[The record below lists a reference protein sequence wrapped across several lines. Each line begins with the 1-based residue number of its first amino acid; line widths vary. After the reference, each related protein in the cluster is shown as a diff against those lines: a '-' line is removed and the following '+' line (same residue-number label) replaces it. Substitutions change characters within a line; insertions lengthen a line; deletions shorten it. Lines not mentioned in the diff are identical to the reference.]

1 MIPQSTVK
9 VLGQLLTALVLTW
22 EGRLQVDGLPH
33 LTEGHLVDYTVGL
46 HMSDIAWYYM
56 FITLDAIG

>member
-1 MIPQSTVK
+1 M
-9 VLGQLLTALVLTW
+9 LGQLLTALVLTW